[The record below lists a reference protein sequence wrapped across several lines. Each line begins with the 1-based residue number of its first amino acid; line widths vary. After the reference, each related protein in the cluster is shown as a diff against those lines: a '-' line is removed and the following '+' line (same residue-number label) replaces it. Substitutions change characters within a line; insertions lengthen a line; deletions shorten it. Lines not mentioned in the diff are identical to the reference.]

1 MAVYN
6 GSVITN
12 VTRPSQPTEPL
23 VARKLEFG
31 KMFTPNFFMAEYR
44 GGDWRNPRI
53 QPLEPFSLHPASM
66 VFHYAQTIFEGLKAY
81 RHDNGRIVLF
91 RPEMNAARFRRSA
104 DRMRMPDVSDAFF
117 LEAVHALVENE
128 RHFVPAAPGCLYVR
142 PVLMGVDAALG
153 VKSSND
159 FIFYI
164 LTLPSGPYFK
174 DAGEGP
180 GAIDVLV
187 TRSTVRSAPGLMGSV
202 KAGANYAG
210 TLKVTEDAK
219 ALGCAQVL
227 FLDAREHK
235 YLEELGGMNVMFV
248 QGNTLRTPPLGDT
261 ILNGVTRA
269 SLLEI
274 ARDLGLE
281 TSEAPIAID
290 EIVAGAKNGTI
301 TDAMACGTA
310 AVVIG
315 IKRLVFEDGSSVELP
330 GACRQRRRAGS
341 TTRWSTSSTAARR
354 TATAGCERSAASRP
368 RRQDKSEVGSRKSE
382 V

>member
-1 MAVYN
+1 
-6 GSVITN
+6 
-12 VTRPSQPTEPL
+12 
-23 VARKLEFG
+23 
-31 KMFTPNFFMAEYR
+31 
-44 GGDWRNPRI
+44 
-53 QPLEPFSLHPASM
+53 M
-66 VFHYAQTIFEGLKAY
+66 VFHYCQTIFEGLKAY

-91 RPEMNAARFRRSA
+91 RPELNAARFRRSA
-104 DRMRMPDVSDAFF
+104 ERMRLPDVSDDFF

-128 RHFVPAAPGCLYVR
+128 RNFVPAAPGCLYVR

-180 GAIDVLV
+180 GSIDVMV

-210 TLKVTEDAK
+210 TLKVTEEAK

-235 YLEELGGMNVMFV
+235 YLEELGGMNVLVM

-269 SLLEI
+269 SLVEI
-274 ARDLGLE
+274 ARDLGME
-281 TSEAPIAID
+281 TREAPIAID
-290 EIVAGAKNGTI
+290 EIVAGVKNGTI
-301 TDAMACGTA
+301 TDLMACGTA

-315 IKRLVFEDGSSVELP
+315 IRRLVFEDGSSLELP
-330 GACRQRRRAGS
+330 GAVPAP
-341 TTRWSTSSTAARR
+341 
-354 TATAGCERSAASRP
+354 ATAKLYNALVDIQYGRAADRHGWVREVCRLEASAIR
-368 RRQDKSEVGSRKSE
+368 
-382 V
+382 

>member
-1 MAVYN
+1 
-6 GSVITN
+6 VITN
-12 VTRPSQPTEPL
+12 LTRPSTPTEPL

-31 KMFTPNFFMAEYR
+31 KMFTPNFFVADYR
-44 GGDWRNPRI
+44 GGQWRNPRI
-53 QPLEPFSLHPASM
+53 QVLEPFSLHPASM
-66 VFHYAQTIFEGLKAY
+66 VFHYCQTIFEGLKAY
-81 RHDNGRIVLF
+81 RHENGRIVLF
-91 RPEMNAARFRRSA
+91 RPELNAARFRRSA
-104 DRMRMPDVSDAFF
+104 ERMRMPDVDEAFF
-117 LEAVHALVENE
+117 LEAVNALVENE
-128 RHFVPAAPGCLYVR
+128 RHFVPAAPGCLYIR

-159 FIFYI
+159 FIFYVM
-164 LTLPSGPYFK
+164 TLPSGPYFK

-180 GAIDVLV
+180 GSINVLV

-235 YLEELGGMNVMFV
+235 YLEEMGGMNVLFV
-248 QGNTLRTPPLGDT
+248 QGKTLRTPPLGDT

-281 TSEAPIAID
+281 TSEGPIAID
-290 EIVAGAKNGTI
+290 EIVAGVKNGTI

-330 GACRQRRRAGS
+330 GAVPAPT
-341 TTRWSTSSTAARR
+341 TTRLYNALVDIQYGRAEDRHGWVREVCRLETS
-354 TATAGCERSAASRP
+354 ATR
-368 RRQDKSEVGSRKSE
+368 
-382 V
+382 

>member
-1 MAVYN
+1 VAVYN

-12 VTRPSQPTEPL
+12 VTRPSMPTEPL

-31 KMFTPNFFMAEYR
+31 KMFTPNFFVADYH
-44 GGDWRNPRI
+44 GGQWRNPRI

-91 RPEMNAARFRRSA
+91 RPELNAARFRRSA

-117 LEAVHALVENE
+117 LEAVRALVENE
-128 RHFVPAAPGCLYVR
+128 RHFVPAAPGCLYIR
-142 PVLMGVDAALG
+142 PVLMGIDAALG
-153 VKSSND
+153 VKSSSD
-159 FIFYI
+159 FTFFIM
-164 LTLPSGPYFK
+164 TLPSGPYFK

-180 GAIDVLV
+180 GSINVLV
-187 TRSTVRSAPGLMGSV
+187 TKSTVRSAPGLMGSV

-219 ALGCAQVL
+219 SLGCAQVL
-227 FLDAREHK
+227 FLDARDHQ
-235 YLEELGGMNVMFV
+235 YLEELGGMNVMVV

-269 SLLEI
+269 SLVEI
-274 ARDLGLE
+274 ARDLGMQ
-281 TSEAPIAID
+281 TSEQPIAID
-290 EIVAGAKNGTI
+290 EIVAGVKDGTI
-301 TDAMACGTA
+301 TDVMACGTA

-315 IKRLVFEDGSSVELP
+315 IKRLVFEDGSSLELP
-330 GACRQRRRAGS
+330 GPVPAAA
-341 TTRWSTSSTAARR
+341 TTKLYNALLDIQYGR
-354 TATAGCERSAASRP
+354 TADRHGWVKEVCRLEASAVGRAS
-368 RRQDKSEVGSRKSE
+368 
-382 V
+382 

>member
-1 MAVYN
+1 VAVYN

-12 VTRPSQPTEPL
+12 LTRPSIPAEPL

-31 KMFTPNFFMAEYR
+31 KMFTPNFFVAEYH
-44 GGDWRNPRI
+44 GGEWRNPRI

-66 VFHYAQTIFEGLKAY
+66 VFHYCQTIFEGLKAY

-91 RPEMNAARFRRSA
+91 RPELNALRFQRSA
-104 DRMRMPDVSDAFF
+104 ERMRMPDVSEAFF
-117 LEAVHALVENE
+117 LEAVQAIVENE

-153 VKSSND
+153 VKSSSD
-159 FIFYI
+159 FIFYVM
-164 LTLPSGPYFK
+164 TLPSGPYFK

-180 GAIDVLV
+180 GSISVMV
-187 TRSTVRSAPGLMGSV
+187 STSTVRSAPGLMGNV

-227 FLDAREHK
+227 FLDSRDHK
-235 YLEELGGMNVMFV
+235 YLEELGGMNVLVV

-269 SLLEI
+269 SLVEI
-274 ARDLGLE
+274 ARDLGME
-281 TSEAPIAID
+281 TSEAPISID
-290 EIVAGAKNGTI
+290 EVVAGVKNGTV
-301 TDAMACGTA
+301 TDLMACGTA

-315 IKRLVFEDGSSVELP
+315 IKRLMFEDGSSLELP
-330 GACRQRRRAGS
+330 GAVPAAA
-341 TTRWSTSSTAARR
+341 TSKLYNALVDIQY
-354 TATAGCERSAASRP
+354 GRSADRHGWVREVCRAEASATR
-368 RRQDKSEVGSRKSE
+368 
-382 V
+382 

>member
-1 MAVYN
+1 M
-6 GSVITN
+6 ITN
-12 VTRPSQPTEPL
+12 LTQPSTPAEPL

-31 KMFTPNFFMAEYR
+31 KMFTPNFFVAEHR
-44 GGDWRNPRI
+44 GGEWHHPRI

-66 VFHYAQTIFEGLKAY
+66 VFHYCQTIFEGLKAY
-81 RHDNGRIVLF
+81 RHDSGRIVLF
-91 RPEMNAARFRRSA
+91 RPELNAARFQRSA
-104 DRMRMPDVSDAFF
+104 ERMRLPEVSEAFF
-117 LEAVHALVENE
+117 LEAVQTLVENE

-153 VKSSND
+153 VKSSSE
-159 FIFYI
+159 FIFYV

-180 GAIDVLV
+180 GAINVLV

-210 TLKVTEDAK
+210 TLKVTEDAR

-227 FLDAREHK
+227 FLDALEHK
-235 YLEELGGMNVMFV
+235 YLEELGGMNVMVV

-269 SLLEI
+269 SLVEI
-274 ARDLGLE
+274 ARDLGME
-281 TSEAPIAID
+281 TSEAPLSID
-290 EIVAGAKNGTI
+290 EVIAGVKNGTI
-301 TDAMACGTA
+301 TDAIACGTA

-315 IKRLVFEDGSSVELP
+315 IKRFVFEDGSSLDLP
-330 GACRQRRRAGS
+330 GTVPAATTTKLYNALLDIQYGRAADRHGWVREVCRAEAS
-341 TTRWSTSSTAARR
+341 ATR
-354 TATAGCERSAASRP
+354 
-368 RRQDKSEVGSRKSE
+368 
-382 V
+382 

>member
-6 GSVITN
+6 GRVITN

-81 RHDNGRIVLF
+81 RHDNGRIALF

-227 FLDAREHK
+227 FLDARDHK

-269 SLLEI
+269 SLLDI

-290 EIVAGAKNGTI
+290 EIVAGARNGTI

-330 GACRQRRRAGS
+330 GSVPAAATSRLYNALVDIQYGRAQDRHGWVKEVCRVETSA
-341 TTRWSTSSTAARR
+341 TR
-354 TATAGCERSAASRP
+354 
-368 RRQDKSEVGSRKSE
+368 
-382 V
+382 

>member
-1 MAVYN
+1 
-6 GSVITN
+6 VITN
-12 VTRPSQPTEPL
+12 LTRPSMPTEPL

-31 KMFTPNFFMAEYR
+31 KMFTPNFFVADYR
-44 GGDWRNPRI
+44 GGEWRNPRI

-66 VFHYAQTIFEGLKAY
+66 VFHYCQTIFEGLKAY

-91 RPEMNAARFRRSA
+91 RPDLNAARFRRSA
-104 DRMRMPDVSDAFF
+104 ERMRLPDVSEAFF
-117 LEAVHALVENE
+117 LEAVQSLVENE
-128 RHFVPAAPGCLYVR
+128 RNFVPAAPGCLYVR
-142 PVLMGVDAALG
+142 PVLMGIDAALG

-159 FIFYI
+159 FLFYI

-180 GAIDVLV
+180 GSINVMV

-227 FLDAREHK
+227 FLDARDHK
-235 YLEELGGMNVMFV
+235 YLEELGGMNVMVV

-269 SLLEI
+269 SLVEI
-274 ARDLGLE
+274 ARDLGME
-281 TSEAPIAID
+281 TSEAPISID
-290 EIVAGAKNGTI
+290 DVVAGVKNGSI
-301 TDAMACGTA
+301 TDVMACGTA

-315 IKRLVFEDGSSVELP
+315 IKRFVFDDGSSLELP
-330 GACRQRRRAGS
+330 GTVPAAA
-341 TTRWSTSSTAARR
+341 TTRLYNALVDIQYGRAADTHGWVTEVCRLETSAAR
-354 TATAGCERSAASRP
+354 
-368 RRQDKSEVGSRKSE
+368 
-382 V
+382 

>member
-1 MAVYN
+1 
-6 GSVITN
+6 VITN
-12 VTRPSQPTEPL
+12 VTRPSMPTEPL

-31 KMFTPNFFMAEYR
+31 KMFTPNFFVADYR
-44 GGDWRNPRI
+44 GGEWINPRI

-66 VFHYAQTIFEGLKAY
+66 VFHYCQTIFEGLKAY

-91 RPEMNAARFRRSA
+91 RPELNAARFRRSA

-117 LEAVHALVENE
+117 LEAVQALVENE
-128 RHFVPAAPGCLYVR
+128 RHFVPAAPGCLYIR
-142 PVLMGVDAALG
+142 PVLMGIDAALG
-153 VKSSND
+153 VKSSTE
-159 FIFYI
+159 FIFFI
-164 LTLPSGPYFK
+164 MTLPSGPYFK
-174 DAGEGP
+174 DTGEGP
-180 GAIDVLV
+180 GSINVMV
-187 TRSTVRSAPGLMGSV
+187 TKSTVRSAPGLMGSV

-227 FLDAREHK
+227 FLDAREHR

-269 SLLEI
+269 SLVEI
-274 ARDLGLE
+274 ARDLGME
-281 TSEAPIAID
+281 TSEQPISID
-290 EIVAGAKNGTI
+290 EIVAGVKDGTI

-315 IKRLVFEDGSSVELP
+315 IKRLVFEDGSSLELP
-330 GACRQRRRAGS
+330 GTVPAAATTKLYNALVDIQYGRAADRHGWVREVCRVEAS
-341 TTRWSTSSTAARR
+341 TV
-354 TATAGCERSAASRP
+354 P
-368 RRQDKSEVGSRKSE
+368 
-382 V
+382 

>member
-1 MAVYN
+1 M
-6 GSVITN
+6 
-12 VTRPSQPTEPL
+12 
-23 VARKLEFG
+23 
-31 KMFTPNFFMAEYR
+31 
-44 GGDWRNPRI
+44 W
-53 QPLEPFSLHPASM
+53 
-66 VFHYAQTIFEGLKAY
+66 
-81 RHDNGRIVLF
+81 
-91 RPEMNAARFRRSA
+91 
-104 DRMRMPDVSDAFF
+104 SDAFF

-227 FLDAREHK
+227 FLDARDHK

-269 SLLEI
+269 SLLDI

-290 EIVAGAKNGTI
+290 EIVAGARNGTI

-315 IKRLVFEDGSSVELP
+315 IKRLRVRGRLVSGV
-330 GACRQRRRAGS
+330 ARQRPGSGDEQALQRAG
-341 TTRWSTSSTAARR
+341 RHPV
-354 TATAGCERSAASRP
+354 RP
-368 RRQDKSEVGSRKSE
+368 RARPPRLGERGLPRRDVGDKISLKSEVRSLRKTSDFRLQTSDFRLLTSSPTSECSRPTCCWRSRRSGPQRSSRSRRRPSPRGSSLR
-382 V
+382 

>member
-44 GGDWRNPRI
+44 GGEWRNPRI

-269 SLLEI
+269 SLLDI

-330 GACRQRRRAGS
+330 GSRPGSGDEQALQRAG
-341 TTRWSTSSTAARR
+341 RHPV
-354 TATAGCERSAASRP
+354 RP
-368 RRQDKSEVGSRKSE
+368 RAGPPRLGERGLPRRDFGDKISLKWEV
-382 V
+382 